1 MSFLIRFVRQW
12 IAGETLDDA
21 ISRTRKAN
29 NSGIGG
35 IINFLGEHV
44 RDEDEAKKNIEENL
58 RILKAIED
66 SKLNASLSIKLTQLG
81 LEIEKGFCLSN
92 VEVIVGSA
100 ASKNIF
106 VWIDMENSP
115 YTEDTIYIYLE
126 IFKKFKNVGVAIQSN
141 LKRSDSDV
149 RRIAASG
156 GIIRLVKGAYSEKM
170 DIAYT
175 SRKDITVNFSKL
187 MGYLF
192 YKCPFFA
199 IATHDDLLIN
209 EALVVN
215 ETHHKRIEFQML
227 LGVREELKK
236 KLVNNGLTVVDYIPY
251 GKNWFPYSLR
261 RIRERKRNIL
271 LVFRSIFDF

>member
-1 MSFLIRFVRQW
+1 MSFLIRFARQW

-29 NSGIGG
+29 NYGIGG

-44 RDEDEAKKNIEENL
+44 RDKDEAKKNIEENQK
-58 RILKAIED
+58 ILEAIEG

-81 LEIEKGFCLSN
+81 LEIEKHFCLSN
-92 VEVIVGSA
+92 VETIVGSA

-115 YTEDTIYIYLE
+115 CTEDTIYIYLE
-126 IFKKFKNVGVAIQSN
+126 VFKKFKNVGVAIQSN
-141 LKRSDSDV
+141 LKRSETDV
-149 RRIAASG
+149 KRIAASG
-156 GIIRLVKGAYSEKM
+156 GIIRLVKGAYSENP

-175 SRKDITVNFSKL
+175 SRKDITINYSKL

-192 YKCPFFA
+192 FKSPFFA
-199 IATHDDLLIN
+199 IATHDDLLIK

-215 ETHHKRIEFQML
+215 EAHRKRIEFQML

-236 KLVNNGLTVVDYIPY
+236 DLVKKGLNVVDYIPY

-271 LVFRSIFDF
+271 LIFRSVFDF